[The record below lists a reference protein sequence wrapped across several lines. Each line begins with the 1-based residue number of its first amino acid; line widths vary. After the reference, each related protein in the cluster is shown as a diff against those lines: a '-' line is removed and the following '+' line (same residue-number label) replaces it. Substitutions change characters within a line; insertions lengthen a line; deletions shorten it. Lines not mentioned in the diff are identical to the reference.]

1 MNEKKKERDFGYSE
15 QCQPQT
21 RRVVRL
27 QISLGPSH
35 TQECIIIVIN
45 MFRTKRILFLPRFPC
60 THHAHIHTA
69 PIRRECCVAS
79 VSRDSTFFCAVR
91 SHQKGGSLVSGSAL
105 PPTFPSLLLSVT
117 LTLSL
122 SSFFIF
128 AQTFQMSLPY
138 SFISISSEHG
148 LVFQPPLND
157 LLSTG
162 PTGRCETHPN
172 QTYISVN
179 KGSKRSHDVC

>member
-1 MNEKKKERDFGYSE
+1 MNERKKESSGVANNVNL
-15 QCQPQT
+15 
-21 RRVVRL
+21 RRTVVRL

-45 MFRTKRILFLPRFPC
+45 IFRTKRILFLPRFPC

-79 VSRDSTFFCAVR
+79 VSRDSAFFCAVR

-122 SSFFIF
+122 LLFHFRTNISNESTCTLSYLYHQSPVFYF
-128 AQTFQMSLPY
+128 SLP
-138 SFISISSEHG
+138 
-148 LVFQPPLND
+148 
-157 LLSTG
+157 
-162 PTGRCETHPN
+162 
-172 QTYISVN
+172 
-179 KGSKRSHDVC
+179 